1 VVSAPLPPASLALAP
16 RAPSSRVAS
25 PPQPRAASA
34 MQPQYGYIPPPPP
47 QAQPQRVATAPVP
60 SSGVPRPPSAIG
72 GQEAR
77 AQPVSNTSSGGN
89 FFDNL
94 FGRR

>member
-1 VVSAPLPPASLALAP
+1 LPP
-16 RAPSSRVAS
+16 
-25 PPQPRAASA
+25 
-34 MQPQYGYIPPPPP
+34 
-47 QAQPQRVATAPVP
+47 
-60 SSGVPRPPSAIG
+60 SGVPRPPGAIG

-77 AQPVSNTSSGGN
+77 AQPVSNTSSGGS